1 MKAYWV
7 ARSKILDHIKCKK
20 YTVQVPEIIS
30 KFGGKILARGG
41 NFKILN
47 EVSKY
52 VDYKN
57 IIACTNCGMTP
68 MPYNIAE
75 KNKSFSCWSKLIC

>member
-1 MKAYWV
+1 
-7 ARSKILDHIKCKK
+7 
-20 YTVQVPEIIS
+20 
-30 KFGGKILARGG
+30 
-41 NFKILN
+41 LN

-57 IIACTNCGMTP
+57 IIACTNCGMAP

-75 KNKSFSCWSKLIC
+75 KKIKSLVAGAKLFAKSYN

>member
-1 MKAYWV
+1 MLNSKEILVGVIDV
-7 ARSKILDHIKCKK
+7 ASLKIE
-20 YTVQVPEIIS
+20 TPEEV
-30 KFGGKILARGG
+30 
-41 NFKILN
+41 FKILN

-57 IIACTNCGMTP
+57 IIACTNCGMAP

-75 KNKSFSCWSKLIC
+75 KKIKSLVAGANLFAKSYN